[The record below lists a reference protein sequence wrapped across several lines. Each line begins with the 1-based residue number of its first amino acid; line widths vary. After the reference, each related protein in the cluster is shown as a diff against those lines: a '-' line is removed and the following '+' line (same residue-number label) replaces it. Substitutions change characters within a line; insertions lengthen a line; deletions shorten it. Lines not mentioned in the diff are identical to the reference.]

1 MDARQN
7 KETSSYSIISSKKQ
21 IVDKNLTESVLLR
34 KMIQINKPI
43 LGDEEAQAVNQ
54 VLKSGFLTFRGGGP
68 FVSQFERK
76 FAEFIGV
83 RYAISVNN
91 GTAALH
97 SALLAAGVGPG
108 DQVIVPSFSFIATAE
123 AVALTGA
130 KPVFADIDLDTY
142 CLTSESIKGK
152 ITSNSKAII
161 PVHLYGLMADMD
173 AIKKIAK
180 DHDLTVIED
189 AAHAIGAEYK
199 GRRAGSVG
207 DIACFSFHA
216 TKNMTTGEG
225 GIITTNNAEYAD
237 TIRLLRNHGGQ
248 EGYKSKII
256 GHNYRMPEIEAAI
269 GCVQLAKLPKFLEAR
284 KKNAATLTH
293 RLQEISQLKL
303 PVEPADYKHS
313 WNIYTVRLWRSNAG
327 SRNRLVKKLREK
339 KIEAEVYYS
348 IPIHFMPVYR
358 EKYCGKRERLPVT
371 ETACRQV
378 FSLPIHPAVSESDLE
393 YIATTVRRLLG

>member
-1 MDARQN
+1 
-7 KETSSYSIISSKKQ
+7 
-21 IVDKNLTESVLLR
+21 
-34 KMIQINKPI
+34 MIPINKPL
-43 LGDEEAQAVNQ
+43 LGDEEAQAVIQ
-54 VLKSGFLTFRGGGP
+54 VLKSGLLTVQGGGP
-68 FVSQFERK
+68 FISQFERK

-83 RYAISVNN
+83 KYAISVTN

-130 KPVFADIDLDTY
+130 KPVFADIDPNTY
-142 CLTSESIKGK
+142 CLAPEDVEEK
-152 ITSNSKAII
+152 ITPNTKAII

-173 AIKKIAK
+173 AIMGIAR

-199 GRRAGSVG
+199 GRKAGSIG

-225 GIITTNNAEYAD
+225 GMITTNNAEYAD
-237 TIRLLRNHGGQ
+237 TLQLLRNHGGQ
-248 EGYKSKII
+248 EGYKCKII

-269 GCVQLAKLPKFLEAR
+269 GCVQLTKLPKFLEAR
-284 KKNAATLTH
+284 RKNAATLTSM
-293 RLQEISQLKL
+293 LQEIHQLKL

-313 WNIYTVRLWRSNAG
+313 WNIYTIRLRVSNAG
-327 SRNRLVKKLREK
+327 SRNRFVTKLREK
-339 KIEAEVYYS
+339 KIEARVYYS
-348 IPIHFMPVYR
+348 IPIHFMPVYK
-358 EKYCGKRERLPVT
+358 EKYCGEGERLPAT

-393 YIATTVRRLLG
+393 YIATTVKKLLEEAREL

>member
-1 MDARQN
+1 M
-7 KETSSYSIISSKKQ
+7 
-21 IVDKNLTESVLLR
+21 ESVLLR
-34 KMIQINKPI
+34 EMIQINKPI
-43 LGDEEAQAVNQ
+43 TGDEEAQAVNQ
-54 VLKSGFLTFRGGGP
+54 VLKSGFLTVRGGGP

-76 FAEFIGV
+76 FAEFVGV
-83 RYAISVNN
+83 RHAISVNN

-97 SALLAAGVGPG
+97 SALLAVGVGPG

-123 AVALTGA
+123 AVVLTGA

-142 CLTSESIKGK
+142 CLTSESIEEK
-152 ITSNSKAII
+152 ITSNTKAII

-207 DIACFSFHA
+207 NIACFSFHA

-225 GIITTNNAEYAD
+225 GMVTTNNAEYAN
-237 TIRLLRNHGGQ
+237 TLRLLRNHG
-248 EGYKSKII
+248 GYKSKII

-284 KKNAATLTH
+284 KKNAATLSH
-293 RLQEISQLKL
+293 RLQEMSQFKL
-303 PVEPADYKHS
+303 PVEPAGYKHG
-313 WNIYTVRLWRSNAG
+313 WNIYTIRLRRSTAG

-348 IPIHFMPVYR
+348 IPIHFMPVYK
-358 EKYCGKRERLPVT
+358 EKYYGKRERLPVT

-393 YIATTVRRLLG
+393 YITTAVRRLLGQA

>member
-1 MDARQN
+1 
-7 KETSSYSIISSKKQ
+7 
-21 IVDKNLTESVLLR
+21 VGKNPTESILLR
-34 KMIQINKPI
+34 EMIQINKPI
-43 LGDEEAQAVNQ
+43 LGDEETQAVTQ

-108 DQVIVPSFSFIATAE
+108 DQVIIPSFSFIATAE
-123 AVALTGA
+123 AVVLTGA
-130 KPVFADIDLDTY
+130 KPVFADIDPDTY
-142 CLTSESIKGK
+142 CLTSESIEEK

-180 DHDLTVIED
+180 DHDLMVIED

-225 GIITTNNAEYAD
+225 GMITTNNAEYANA
-237 TIRLLRNHGGQ
+237 IRLLRNHG
-248 EGYKSKII
+248 GYKSKII

-269 GCVQLAKLPKFLEAR
+269 GCVQLTKLPKFLEAR

-293 RLQEISQLKL
+293 RLQEMSQLKL
-303 PVEPADYKHS
+303 PIEPAGYKHS
-313 WNIYTVRLWRSNAG
+313 WNIYTIRLRSSNAG

-339 KIEAEVYYS
+339 KIEAKVYYS
-348 IPIHFMPVYR
+348 IPIHFMQVYK
-358 EKYCGKRERLPVT
+358 EKYFSKRERLPVT

-378 FSLPIHPAVSESDLE
+378 FSLPIHPAVAESDLE
-393 YIATTVRRLLG
+393 YIATTVRKLLE